1 MSTKKNLDLNYI
13 LKKKLCIRKLPLWS
27 KNKAISKFHYYN
39 DEIKKFGAVSMK
51 TAYRTRIR
59 LSNRLYRPTVPSL
72 RPWDTGQTDMFV
84 HVVDHVV
91 AAATIWASLNV
102 RTARQKHYERTANS
116 LTLKYMIQFILRDVS
131 ERPGG
136 NRSPYNRTARSTNLR
151 VTPGDALQL

>member
-1 MSTKKNLDLNYI
+1 
-13 LKKKLCIRKLPLWS
+13 
-27 KNKAISKFHYYN
+27 
-39 DEIKKFGAVSMK
+39 MK
-51 TAYRTRIR
+51 TAYHTRIR
-59 LSNRLYRPTVPSL
+59 LSNRLNRPTVRCL
-72 RPWDTGQTDMFV
+72 RPWVSGQTDLFV
-84 HVVDHVV
+84 HVVDRDLSG
-91 AAATIWASLNV
+91 ASLNE

>member
-1 MSTKKNLDLNYI
+1 MRTKKKFHLNYV
-13 LKKKLCIRKLPLWS
+13 LKKNSHPRKLPLWS
-27 KNKAISKFHYYN
+27 KNKAISKFRYYN

-72 RPWDTGQTDMFV
+72 RPWDTGQTDLFI

-91 AAATIWASLNV
+91 AAATIWAPLDE

-116 LTLKYMIQFILRDVS
+116 LTLKYMIQFILRDMS